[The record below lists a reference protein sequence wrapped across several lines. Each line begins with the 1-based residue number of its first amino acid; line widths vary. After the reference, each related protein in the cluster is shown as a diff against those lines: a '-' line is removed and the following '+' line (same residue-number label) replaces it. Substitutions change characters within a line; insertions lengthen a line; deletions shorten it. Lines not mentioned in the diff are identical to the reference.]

1 MIALLWFVFGG
12 LSAAQTLAAPSPL
25 AAVSSVKQ
33 EGAADLSAPIAT
45 ELRRHLENPPAPAAW
60 IDLLRQALAAEGDSD
75 AFLAAL
81 RRASSDSAAS
91 ETAKR
96 AALEGLS
103 WCYHA
108 EGRLLEALTST
119 EGVLALGKRPDLLLH
134 RAHLLDALARI
145 EDAIA
150 AYEEA
155 DREATDREA
164 KAHCRIRKSL
174 LESQKSDRKGG
185 VAPLAKPGGSGA
197 SQPAAP
203 ESPLYLWCSQ
213 PDVDAE
219 VRNRAAVVLAM
230 LGRHREAIR
239 LYAST
244 GEGTD
249 RFKQEIRLAEWA
261 LSAQAPAEAQE
272 HAWRARTEA
281 ALKRDR
287 LYALTVLVEA
297 HRADESIPKL
307 IGRFA
312 EEQALDAESRKIW
325 IDLLRET
332 SRVDEAMALF
342 EGGGRSEFTVEQRR
356 ELLEMCR
363 EAGRLEDLEATYRK
377 MMATEPDRVEWREG
391 LSRHYLER
399 GKRDEALEVWR
410 GVEEGKAVLP
420 ILEMARA
427 AAGLG
432 LDERAREL
440 AERCTTVTDGMIPA
454 RLFLFDLELRRG
466 RAEQALVQLERID
479 KEADPKSPAR
489 IQLSEAFE
497 RVGAKRRAAD
507 VLLAVRDARGG
518 AEAEEDLEMRLA
530 WLLSE
535 VGEEKRALEMWQHLW
550 RRVSTIPR
558 RRQAEDRLM
567 AVASRLG
574 VLAEI
579 AVELEERLVEGKADD
594 REAGLLTR
602 LYTKVGDP
610 ASAAEIVEEHLK
622 QKGSAEIP
630 MLEEKARI
638 YLGGKDYYNFE
649 RTVRKLVEV
658 DPESKPDRLR
668 QLAMSQLERGRP
680 QEAREVLRQLAQ
692 IENPSDAAEFEAG
705 VLSLANLHAEAAKA
719 YRRGLARHPER
730 IDVYLLLANT
740 LKALGKTDR
749 AVGIFQ
755 YLAET
760 ADKDDLFTIAIDG
773 ILNMRAKE
781 GVLRWARRVAFERIA
796 RRHDKMYLYHLVS
809 DLGEDLEDRPGMLR
823 ALEASLAIAGEQRG
837 SVLREL
843 MDISRGKDDGAY
855 MIINGVAQRQRRGGD
870 DGRRL
875 AYGRRLIGLGDLVPP
890 QVYLDLG
897 EGFLATGD
905 VASASRAFSMARDV
919 PDYAAFQRQ
928 VGRSFE
934 SQSFAVSAL
943 EVYERAMASQGLD
956 PSLMLKVGEL
966 HEQLGRDARAWELY
980 SRAAEILLAQHALS
994 GAQAKK
1000 ERAPGE
1006 EFEWIPKNE
1015 NEYDRIFP
1023 GVFAGL
1029 LAVAPED
1036 QARALFDRQRALLV
1050 EDLKALPPVKEG
1062 EGIRKLETLPRV
1074 RERAG
1079 FLRKFALRMGWIAIA
1094 EEVDLALLAAIPEDD
1109 KLLDAA
1115 IDARVLRGFE
1125 AAAVGLLQKC
1135 TVPEA
1140 KKTKILA
1147 RLGRAQGEPT
1157 RGLLPLRDVVARLT
1171 PLLAEG
1177 DDSKVKVLLRS
1188 ARLTESSPEDLPFLQ
1203 LLVSAAIF
1211 VRDES
1216 SVSALTSF
1224 AIRATVLHSKSWED
1238 RSRIRALLSRAKKA
1252 VSAEAYG
1259 VLLDTFVNLVAEK
1272 EARFQ
1277 EYQWDLLDLQEEA
1290 GRPLLGADVVRKR
1303 MEECAAKTP
1312 WAVATLVRLMPG
1324 DARAAALRSTWGK
1337 VPAAERASIVVDML
1351 AGCDRYDTEAFKEYL
1366 CELFAE
1372 SLKSVDDIDS
1382 IGYSLDGIAENEHA
1396 GRPVISAVLR
1406 EIEKKWPEEALV
1418 SCYRGKL
1425 QCKAKDF
1432 EGALITLRAIAPK
1445 VPTDPNAYAF
1455 RSAFDAFLE
1464 SFEEKYLPA
1473 VSDALDVLP
1482 ELPDDSP
1489 LQYPVQRVQYRMGK
1503 DAELRRKLEEKAL
1516 AHPEDKKVLKNL
1528 LGVVQ
1533 RSGLVKDQLGVLERL
1548 RALDPEDDKLSEQ
1561 IQALWLNMQH
1571 PARALA
1577 EKQLREKRKVKLP
1590 VASSAGKKLAPA
1602 SIPEVA
1608 KAVKETRIEDAR
1620 ATYRRTWRRYQQ
1632 ENSNRFIIYG
1642 WSGSAPM
1649 WPEEAEAQDPK
1660 AELRARGGLLGLE
1673 FSEWRLD
1680 EAPKKKRRSVHE
1692 ILAELDFGGA
1702 ELLRQ
1707 ARSLEDSALQ
1717 QSRSILVGL
1726 QRAQLR
1732 EQGAEAARNRWAA
1745 AVRSGSASLIERA
1758 LLLSYFEDHAED
1770 LSQDDR
1776 SVLTDL
1782 ALSIH
1787 PMDSQR
1793 MRGLARLYG
1802 KLGDRARAK
1811 ALLRWC
1817 STLSTGRRWFYGD
1830 EQGDEDSTSLE
1841 SLVKEVLR
1849 LLDRPSAL
1857 EALDTIL
1864 GTPGD
1869 AGEQDF
1875 YFGEDDGADALAMRA
1890 WTELLAPKD
1899 ALAKCSDRIQR
1910 ALEPKK
1916 GLRRGA
1922 AARAARLLIRNGD
1935 FDRAIK
1941 AIEIAMCKLD
1951 ADQVKLDPRFARSAS
1966 YLLEARS
1973 IDFVTLAELVPL
1985 ELEAGVDGGAWR
1997 RKWMEQLGLWIEKR
2011 RILEDTYLDGLMTLA
2026 VRARQAGDIEIAREA
2041 ISRFEKKCGSSSWR
2055 RLMLADLLREDG
2067 REAQAQSIEEAL
2079 LTEGVLPKGRLTDV
2093 LDRIAKAR
2101 GDGAAAEVAARA
2113 AEWTAVP
2120 DLLEWLRDTNRRL
2133 GRTEDE
2139 ARWEQARLDA
2149 AAAAKELGLEKWGVR
2164 PGSAKP
2170 SSAPSSQPAKQG

>member
-1 MIALLWFVFGG
+1 MR
-12 LSAAQTLAAPSPL
+12 
-25 AAVSSVKQ
+25 Q
-33 EGAADLSAPIAT
+33 EGAAELSAPITA
-45 ELRRHLENPPAPAAW
+45 ELRKHLETPPAPAAW
-60 IDLLRQALAAEGDSD
+60 IDLLREALAAEGDSD

-81 RRASSDSAAS
+81 RRASTDPAAS
-91 ETAKR
+91 DTAKR
-96 AALEGLS
+96 AALEGLA

-108 EGRLLEALTST
+108 EGRLPEALTST
-119 EGVLALGKRPDLLLH
+119 DGVLALGKRADLLLH
-134 RAHLLDALARI
+134 RAHLLDALARV

-155 DREATDREA
+155 GREAIDREAR
-164 KAHCRIRKSL
+164 AHCQIRKAL
-174 LESQKSDRKGG
+174 LESQKSERKGF
-185 VAPLAKPGGSGA
+185 VAPASKPAGAAA
-197 SQPAAP
+197 SQPAALD
-203 ESPLYLWCSQ
+203 SALYRWCFE

-272 HAWRARTEA
+272 HAWRARGEA

-297 HRADESIPKL
+297 HRADDSIPKL
-307 IGRFA
+307 IERFA
-312 EEQALDAESRKIW
+312 AEQSLDAESRKVW

-363 EAGRLEDLEATYRK
+363 EAGRLEDLEATYQK
-377 MMATEPDRVEWREG
+377 MIEAEPDRVEWREG

-399 GKRDEALEVWR
+399 GKRDEALAVWR
-410 GVEEGKAVLP
+410 GVEESKAVLP

-427 AAGLG
+427 AASLG

-454 RLFLFDLELRRG
+454 RLFLFDLDLRRG
-466 RAEQALVQLERID
+466 RAEQALAQLERID

-579 AVELEERLVEGKADD
+579 AVDLEERLLEGKADD

-610 ASAAEIVEEHLK
+610 ASAAEIIEEHLK

-649 RTVRKLVEV
+649 RIVRKLVEI

-692 IENPSDAAEFEAG
+692 IENPSDTAEFEAG
-705 VLSLANLHAEAAKA
+705 VLALANLHAEAAKA

-773 ILNMRAKE
+773 ILNMNAKE

-809 DLGEDLEDRPGMLR
+809 DLSEDLEDRPGMLR

-855 MIINGVAQRQRRGGD
+855 MIINGVVQRQRRGGD

-890 QVYLDLG
+890 QVYLELG

-943 EVYERAMASQGLD
+943 EVYERAIASQGLD

-966 HEQLGRDARAWELY
+966 HEQLGRDGRAWELY
-980 SRAAEILLAQHALS
+980 SHAAEILLAQHALS

-1029 LAVAPED
+1029 LAVAQED
-1036 QARALFDRQRALLV
+1036 QARALFDRQRALLLG
-1050 EDLKALPPVKEG
+1050 DLKALPPLKEG
-1062 EGIRKLETLPRV
+1062 EGGRRLDTLPRV

-1079 FLRKFALRMGWIAIA
+1079 FLRKLALRMGWVALA
-1094 EEVDLALLAAIPEDD
+1094 EEADLALLAEMPEDGD
-1109 KLLDAA
+1109 LLDAA
-1115 IDARVLRGFE
+1115 VDSRVLRGFE
-1125 AAAVGLLQKC
+1125 AAAVALLEKC
-1135 TVPEA
+1135 TVPEE
-1140 KKTKILA
+1140 KKSKVLA

-1177 DDSKVKVLLRS
+1177 DDSRVKILLRS

-1211 VRDES
+1211 VRDEA

-1277 EYQWDLLDLQEEA
+1277 EYQWDLLELQEEA

-1324 DARAAALRSTWGK
+1324 GARAAALRSAWGK

-1351 AGCDRYDTEAFKEYL
+1351 AGCDRYDTEAFKDVL
-1366 CELFAE
+1366 CELFAD
-1372 SLKSVDDIDS
+1372 SLKSVDSIDS

-1406 EIEKKWPEEALV
+1406 EIEKKWPDEVIVA
-1418 SCYRGKL
+1418 CYRGKL

-1432 EGALITLRAIAPK
+1432 DGALVTLRALAPK
-1445 VPTDPNAYAF
+1445 VPTEPNAYAF
-1455 RSAFDAFLE
+1455 RTAFSAFLE

-1473 VSDALDVLP
+1473 VGEALEALP
-1482 ELPDDSP
+1482 DLPDDSP
-1489 LQYPVQRVQYRMGK
+1489 LLYPVQRVQYRMGK
-1503 DAELRRKLEEKAL
+1503 ESELRRRLEEKSL
-1516 AHPEDKKVLKNL
+1516 ANPENKKILKNL
-1528 LGVVQ
+1528 LSVLQ
-1533 RSGLVKDQLGVLERL
+1533 RSGSMREQLSVLERL
-1548 RALDPEDDKLSEQ
+1548 RSLEPENDNLSEQ
-1561 IQALWLNMQH
+1561 IQGLWTRMQH
-1571 PARALA
+1571 PVRALT
-1577 EKQLREKRKVKLP
+1577 EKRLREQRKVTLP
-1590 VASSAGKKLAPA
+1590 KPSTPGKKLAPA

-1608 KAVKETRIEDAR
+1608 KAVKEARFDDAR
-1620 ATYRRTWRRYQQ
+1620 AIYRRTWRRYQQ
-1632 ENSNRFIIYG
+1632 EDSNRYVIYG
-1642 WSGSAPM
+1642 WSGVAPM
-1649 WPEEAEAQDPK
+1649 WPEESLDPDPK
-1660 AELRARGGLLGLE
+1660 AELRARGGLLGLD
-1673 FSEWRLD
+1673 FSERRLD
-1680 EAPKKKRRSVHE
+1680 EAPKRRRRSVHE
-1692 ILAELDFGGA
+1692 ALADLEFGGD
-1702 ELLRQ
+1702 ELWRQ
-1707 ARSLEDSALQ
+1707 ARSLEDTALQ
-1717 QSRSILVGL
+1717 HARSILVGL
-1726 QRAQLR
+1726 QKAQSR
-1732 EQGAEAARNRWAA
+1732 TQGLEAARNRWAA
-1745 AVRSGSASLIERA
+1745 AVRSGAASLIDRA
-1758 LLLSYFEDHAED
+1758 LLLSYLEDHAEG
-1770 LSQDDR
+1770 LTQEDR
-1776 SVLTDL
+1776 TVLADL

-1793 MRGLARLYG
+1793 MRGLARLYA
-1802 KLGDRARAK
+1802 KLGDRPRAK

-1817 STLSTGRRWFYGD
+1817 STLSTGRRWFYGE
-1830 EQGDEDSTSLE
+1830 EQSEEDSTTLE
-1841 SLVKEVLR
+1841 SLVREVLR

-1857 EALDTIL
+1857 EALDAIL
-1864 GTPGD
+1864 GTPGEES
-1869 AGEQDF
+1869 EQDF
-1875 YFGEDDGADALAMRA
+1875 YFGEDDGSDVLAIRV
-1890 WTELLAPKD
+1890 WTELLAPRD
-1899 ALAKCSDRIQR
+1899 ALAKCGDRVQR
-1910 ALEPKK
+1910 VLDPKQ
-1916 GLRRGA
+1916 GLRRSA
-1922 AARAARLLIRNGD
+1922 AAWAARLLIRNGD
-1935 FDRAIK
+1935 FDRATR
-1941 AIEIAMCKLD
+1941 AIEIALCKLE

-1966 YLLEARS
+1966 YLLEARNM
-1973 IDFVTLAELVPL
+1973 DLVTLAELVPL
-1985 ELEAGVDGGAWR
+1985 DLAPGVDGGAWR
-1997 RKWMEQLGLWIEKR
+1997 RKWLEQLGQWAEKK
-2011 RILEDTYLDGLMTLA
+2011 RILEDTYLDGLVTLA
-2026 VRARQAGDIEIAREA
+2026 VRGRLAGDVETAREA
-2041 ISRFEKKCGSSSWR
+2041 IARYEKKCGNSSWR

-2079 LTEGVLPKGRLTDV
+2079 LAEGVLPKGRLTDV

-2101 GDGAAAEVAARA
+2101 GDGAAAEVAALA
-2113 AEWTAVP
+2113 AEWTAAP
-2120 DLLEWLRDTNRRL
+2120 ELLEWLRDTCRRL

-2170 SSAPSSQPAKQG
+2170 ASAPASQPAR